1 MQTKHRYPINPS
13 GTRAFSMASTSG
25 SRLLRNP
32 LVGPSPKFTRN
43 TLKRSLKSM
52 SRVLPRMLPIMA
64 HFSAR
69 LSRTRVSESLVYIF
83 RRRAHQGLLRSSLHR
98 LLRVASLNVRVQPL
112 LSGVVDGVWLEGAAG
127 RRSAGRV
134 GSMENSGLLSYGEAF
149 TPGACWGLLVTQEN
163 ILLNQ
168 TRTLSWC
175 RGP

>member
-1 MQTKHRYPINPS
+1 MQTKQRYPINPS

-25 SRLLRNP
+25 SRLLRKP

-43 TLKRSLKSM
+43 TLKRSLEAM

-69 LSRTRVSESLVYIF
+69 LSRTRVSESLVYIL
-83 RRRAHQGLLRSSLHR
+83 RRRARQGLLRSSLHR
-98 LLRVASLNVRVQPL
+98 LLSVASLNVRVQPL

-134 GSMENSGLLSYGEAF
+134 GFHGKF
-149 TPGACWGLLVTQEN
+149 RLVVVGGSFYAGGVLGFVSDVQEN

-168 TRTLSWC
+168 TRTLS
-175 RGP
+175 